1 MNFHYQLSAAL
12 IGAAIVLVQPQSAV
26 PQALNE
32 KAIAAMA
39 KSVTVVING
48 QNMTVKPWFF
58 NLTVKL

>member
-1 MNFHYQLSAAL
+1 VNFHYQLSAAL

-39 KSVTVVING
+39 KSVPLGSNG
-48 QNMTVKPWFF
+48 QNMTVKPWVL
-58 NLTVKL
+58 NLTVKP